1 MDRPP
6 AASAIATVPRG
17 RQLGTAL
24 GVAALVL
31 AFFAGPVAA
40 ADPIVRIPTATLAP
54 APTPSPT
61 PVSRL
66 AGSTTIRSAPSGMLA
81 PYVIGPSRVLIYR
94 ESAMV
99 KQYTNYW
106 CVPATTQSMLNLIL
120 GTSDRSYATQKAYY
134 EGTRKNNRYTYATK
148 GNDPQ
153 GWAWALRSYS
163 GNQTTYQARSFTNKT
178 ASLAAIVESID
189 RTGAPVG
196 VPVHHGTHAWI
207 VLGYRAE
214 PDPNDASKRII
225 LGFYV
230 SGPLGSPTDPWPYAY
245 LTNAQ
250 FREHFTRYH
259 EWQRDVIWEDTWVIV
274 SQ

>member
-1 MDRPP
+1 MEQPP
-6 AASAIATVPRG
+6 ASLAPPALRLDRRLGSALAIA
-17 RQLGTAL
+17 AL
-24 GVAALVL
+24 GLAAI
-31 AFFAGPVAA
+31 AGPAVA
-40 ADPIVRIPTATLAP
+40 ADPTVRIPTATVAP
-54 APTPSPT
+54 APTPT
-61 PVSRL
+61 AGPVSRL
-66 AGSTTIRSAPSGMLA
+66 AGSTTTRVAPSGILA
-81 PYVIGPSRVLIYR
+81 PYVGPSRVLIYR

-153 GWAWALRSYS
+153 GWAWSLRYYS
-163 GNQTTYQARSFTNKT
+163 GNQTTYQARSFTSKT

-189 RTGAPVG
+189 RTGDPVG
-196 VPVHHGTHAWI
+196 VPVHRGTHAWI

-214 PDPNDASKRII
+214 PDPNDPSKRII

-230 SGPLGSPTDPWPYAY
+230 SGPLGSPTDPWPYEYMTTAR
-245 LTNAQ
+245 

-259 EWQRDVIWEDTWVIV
+259 EWQRDVIWEDTWVII